1 MARLTVRDLP
11 DEVREALR
19 VRAAHNGRSTE
30 AEVRAILI
38 ETVSPGSDVRL
49 GSLLADIGRE
59 IELTDEE
66 AEALA
71 ARDRTPPTPL
81 EFE

>member
-19 VRAAHNGRSTE
+19 VRAAQHGRSTE

-38 ETVSPGSDVRL
+38 EAVTPVAQVEL
-49 GSLLADIGRE
+49 GSLLAEIGRE
-59 IELTDEE
+59 IELTDDEFD
-66 AEALA
+66 ALN
-71 ARDRTPPTPL
+71 ARDRRPIPPM